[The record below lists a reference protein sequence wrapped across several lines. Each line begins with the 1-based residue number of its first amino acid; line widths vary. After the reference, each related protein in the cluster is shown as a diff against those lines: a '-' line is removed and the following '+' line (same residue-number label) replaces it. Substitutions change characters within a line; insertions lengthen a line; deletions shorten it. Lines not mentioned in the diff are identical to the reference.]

1 MRAVAIVVSVVVSLL
16 LDLGQAVHRVVGRLV
31 GDVREDPVHQRL
43 VPLELVLD
51 GVHRVVLV
59 LETEGDVVE
68 LLVGVRAVRDLGDVV
83 LVGDVLLQVVREV
96 VRVVVVVGVVG
107 EKERVSWVMV
117 TESCRL
123 VRSYKSSLTELN
135 DLSFDSNN
143 NKEANCYEIGN

>member
-68 LLVGVRAVRDLGDVV
+68 LFVGVCAVRDLGDVV

-143 NKEANCYEIGN
+143 NKEVNCYEIGK

>member
-68 LLVGVRAVRDLGDVV
+68 LLVGVCAVRDLGDVV
-83 LVGDVLLQVVREV
+83 LVGDVLLQVMREV

-143 NKEANCYEIGN
+143 NKEVNCYEIGK

>member
-68 LLVGVRAVRDLGDVV
+68 LLVGVCAVRDLGDVV

-96 VRVVVVVGVVG
+96 AREMVVVGVVG

-117 TESCRL
+117 SEGCRL

-143 NKEANCYEIGN
+143 NKEVNCYEIGK

>member
-68 LLVGVRAVRDLGDVV
+68 LLVGVCAVRDLGDVV

-96 VRVVVVVGVVG
+96 AREMVVVGVVG

-143 NKEANCYEIGN
+143 NKEVNCYEIGK